1 MLARHSMCKGS
12 VTTMVNCLHYRLPSV
27 GEGTQ
32 SCLAGGPLAQQVQHV
47 AFWVSALVSLNGFQD
62 LVLHAE
68 EGTKVPPF
76 CIQPVSIC
84 MHLCILP
91 CTFHPHPLHPHGC
104 LRAVFIMPW
113 PVYHVL
119 LTTAVNTH

>member
-1 MLARHSMCKGS
+1 MDQAYNVVLLVDTKSLLYKA
-12 VTTMVNCLHYRLPSV
+12 VT
-27 GEGTQ
+27 
-32 SCLAGGPLAQQVQHV
+32 
-47 AFWVSALVSLNGFQD
+47 ALVSLNGFQD

-68 EGTKVPPF
+68 EGTKVLPL

-104 LRAVFIMPW
+104 VRAVFIMPW